1 MLTNYL
7 LAITALFTFSLGL
20 LVFINSSK
28 KSSNKE
34 FFYFTTMLT
43 GWTIVNIFANITAEL
58 NMALFWSRTT
68 VVFGALIPYYLLL
81 FSFSFP
87 IENKITK
94 FKKIALFVPAFV
106 LVILSYTD
114 LNISSATAYA
124 AEIKTGLVY
133 TIFVVYL
140 MTYAVW
146 SIVSIVQSSRKTHG
160 MRKEQ
165 AMYLLAAIISLAV
178 PSVIIAGILPVVG
191 ITQLASITP
200 IFVIP
205 MVAIM
210 SYAML
215 RHQLM
220 DIRVIVTRSLAF
232 IFSMAIIGV
241 LYGVIAFQVL
251 TRILPSDTSASTLQ
265 VFYTL
270 LAIFLA
276 FTFQPIR
283 LLFEKAT
290 DAVFYRDKYDPQ
302 QLINSIGLV
311 LVEEIVIDDLCNKI
325 AKELQNKMK
334 ITHIDIIVFNKKEMV
349 FKTNNSAIVAS
360 TKLLEDL
367 RQLPSGLN
375 YSEDLSPGTK
385 LQVLKKHKIT
395 ICLELKTSEGFLGYI
410 LFGDKQSGQIYNEV
424 DKKTLTIVAGELSIA
439 LENANAFLEISNF
452 NTTLQH
458 KVDSA
463 TSNLKQAN
471 LQLKELDEAKDEFI
485 SMASHQLR
493 TPLTTVKGY
502 VSMLDEGDFGKLTKE
517 QQQTIVLVLD
527 GSNRMARLID
537 DLLNISRMEA
547 GKFYIDAQKLDLYK
561 IVSEEFE
568 SLKNFAVTKKV
579 HIALV
584 KPKSEV
590 PIMLLDEN
598 KTRQVVMNLID
609 NAINYS
615 QPPSGGGK
623 AEITLEQVGKQIV
636 FKVIDNGIGV
646 PADQQPKLFTKMF
659 RARNAKEVRP
669 DGTGLGLYLV
679 KRVIEDQGGKIIFKS
694 KPGKGS
700 EFGFS
705 IPIHNSIKHNKSAEA
720 KLKAQSNSAPE

>member
-1 MLTNYL
+1 
-7 LAITALFTFSLGL
+7 
-20 LVFINSSK
+20 
-28 KSSNKE
+28 
-34 FFYFTTMLT
+34 MLT
-43 GWTIVNIFANITAEL
+43 GWTIVNIFANITSEL
-58 NMALFWSRTT
+58 NMALFWSRST
-68 VVFGALIPYYLLL
+68 VAFGALVAYYFLM

-87 IENKITK
+87 IENKLTE
-94 FKKIALFVPAFV
+94 FKKLALFVPTLV
-106 LVILSYTD
+106 LVVLSQTD

-124 AEIKTGLVY
+124 AEIKTGPVY
-133 TIFVVYL
+133 TIFAAYL
-140 MTYAVW
+140 LIYTAW
-146 SIVSIVQSSRKTHG
+146 GIVSIFRSLRKTHG
-160 MRKEQ
+160 KQKEQ
-165 AMYLLAAIISLAV
+165 AMYLLSAIISLAV

-191 ITQLASITP
+191 ISQLASITP
-200 IFVIP
+200 VFVIP
-205 MVAIM
+205 MVTIIT
-210 SYAML
+210 YAML

-220 DIRVIVTRSLAF
+220 DIRLIVTRSLAF
-232 IFSMAIIGV
+232 ILSMAIIGI
-241 LYGVIAFQVL
+241 LYGVIAFQVVL
-251 TRILPSDTSASTLQ
+251 RVLPQGTSASTLQ
-265 VFYTL
+265 VIDTL

-283 LLFEKAT
+283 LFFEKLT
-290 DAVFYRDKYDPQ
+290 DKFFYRDKYDPQ
-302 QLINSIGLV
+302 QLINSIGLI
-311 LVEEIVIDDLCNKI
+311 LAEEIAVKDLCTKVSEELKNKI
-325 AKELQNKMK
+325 K
-334 ITHIDIIVFNKKEMV
+334 IDYVDIIVLDKKDLV
-349 FKTNNSAIVAS
+349 YKTDNSTIS
-360 TKLLEDL
+360 IDSMLLEDL
-367 RQLPSGLN
+367 SRLGTGLN
-375 YSEDLSPGTK
+375 YIEDLNTGEK
-385 LQVLKKHKIT
+385 LQILQKHKIT
-395 ICLELKTSEGFLGYI
+395 ASLSLKTSEGFFGYI
-410 LFGDKQSGQIYNEV
+410 IFGNKLSGEIYNEE
-424 DKKTLTIVAGELSIA
+424 DKRTLVTIAGELSIA

-452 NTTLQH
+452 NITLQH

-517 QQQTIVLVLD
+517 QQQTVGLVLD

-584 KPKSEV
+584 KPKSEI

-623 AEITLEQVGKQIV
+623 VEITLGQVGKQIV
-636 FKVIDNGIGV
+636 FKVSDNGIGV
-646 PADQQPKLFTKMF
+646 PTDQQSKLFTKMF
-659 RARNAKEVRP
+659 RAKNAKEVRP

-679 KRVIEDQGGKIIFKS
+679 KRVVEDQGGKIIFKS

-705 IPIHNSIKHNKSAEA
+705 IPIHNSIKHNKSAEV

>member
-1 MLTNYL
+1 
-7 LAITALFTFSLGL
+7 
-20 LVFINSSK
+20 
-28 KSSNKE
+28 
-34 FFYFTTMLT
+34 
-43 GWTIVNIFANITAEL
+43 
-58 NMALFWSRTT
+58 
-68 VVFGALIPYYLLL
+68 
-81 FSFSFP
+81 
-87 IENKITK
+87 
-94 FKKIALFVPAFV
+94 
-106 LVILSYTD
+106 
-114 LNISSATAYA
+114 
-124 AEIKTGLVY
+124 
-133 TIFVVYL
+133 
-140 MTYAVW
+140 
-146 SIVSIVQSSRKTHG
+146 
-160 MRKEQ
+160 
-165 AMYLLAAIISLAV
+165 
-178 PSVIIAGILPVVG
+178 
-191 ITQLASITP
+191 
-200 IFVIP
+200 
-205 MVAIM
+205 
-210 SYAML
+210 
-215 RHQLM
+215 
-220 DIRVIVTRSLAF
+220 
-232 IFSMAIIGV
+232 
-241 LYGVIAFQVL
+241 
-251 TRILPSDTSASTLQ
+251 
-265 VFYTL
+265 
-270 LAIFLA
+270 
-276 FTFQPIR
+276 
-283 LLFEKAT
+283 
-290 DAVFYRDKYDPQ
+290 
-302 QLINSIGLV
+302 
-311 LVEEIVIDDLCNKI
+311 
-325 AKELQNKMK
+325 
-334 ITHIDIIVFNKKEMV
+334 
-349 FKTNNSAIVAS
+349 
-360 TKLLEDL
+360 
-367 RQLPSGLN
+367 
-375 YSEDLSPGTK
+375 
-385 LQVLKKHKIT
+385 VLKKHKIT

-584 KPKSEV
+584 KPKSEI

>member
-7 LAITALFTFSLGL
+7 LAITAVFTFSLGL

-34 FFYFTTMLT
+34 FFYFTTMLA

-58 NMALFWSRTT
+58 NMALFWARST
-68 VVFGALIPYYLLL
+68 VVFGALAVYYLLL
-81 FSFSFP
+81 FSFYFP
-87 IENKITK
+87 IENKVTE
-94 FKKIALFVPAFV
+94 FKKIALFVPTLILVV
-106 LVILSYTD
+106 LSQTE

-133 TIFVVYL
+133 TIFVLYLLVY
-140 MTYAVW
+140 TTW
-146 SIVSIVQSSRKTHG
+146 SIVSIVKSLRKTHG
-160 MRKEQ
+160 KQREQ
-165 AMYLLAAIISLAV
+165 AMYLLAAIISLAA

-200 IFVIP
+200 IFIIP

-210 SYAML
+210 TYAML

-220 DIRVIVTRSLAF
+220 DIRLIVTRSLAF
-232 IFSMAIIGV
+232 ILSVAIIGI
-241 LYGVIAFQVL
+241 LYGIIAYQLVL
-251 TRILPSDTSASTLQ
+251 RVLPQGTSESTLQ
-265 VFYTL
+265 SIDTL

-283 LLFEKAT
+283 LFFEKLT

-302 QLINSIGLV
+302 QLINSIGLI
-311 LVEEIVIDDLCNKI
+311 LAEEIVVKDLCTKVSE
-325 AKELQNKMK
+325 ELKNKMK
-334 ITHIDIIVFNKKEMV
+334 IDHIDIIVLDKKELV
-349 FKTNNSAIVAS
+349 YKTDKSITTIDS
-360 TKLLEDL
+360 MLLSDL
-367 RQLPSGLN
+367 SRLGAGLN
-375 YSEDLSPGTK
+375 YIEELNTGEK
-385 LQVLKKHKIT
+385 LQILKKHKIT
-395 ICLELKTSEGFLGYI
+395 ASLSLKTSEGFFGYI
-410 LFGDKQSGQIYNEV
+410 LFGNKLSGEIYNEE
-424 DKKTLTIVAGELSIA
+424 DKRTLVTIAGELSIA

-452 NTTLQH
+452 NITLQH

-463 TSNLKQAN
+463 TSNLKKAN
-471 LQLKELDEAKDEFI
+471 LQLKELDQAKDEFI

-517 QQQTIVLVLD
+517 QKQTISLVLD

-537 DLLNISRMEA
+537 DLLNISRMQA
-547 GKFYIDAQKLDLYK
+547 GKFYIDAQKIDLNK
-561 IVSEEFE
+561 IVREEYE
-568 SLKNFAVTKKV
+568 SLKNFANSKKV
-579 HIALV
+579 HMSLRR
-584 KPKSEV
+584 PKSNIPV
-590 PIMLLDEN
+590 MLLDEN
-598 KTRQVVMNLID
+598 KTRQVIMNLID

-615 QPPSGGGK
+615 QPPAGGGK
-623 AEITLEQVGKQIV
+623 IEIILELDGRQII

-646 PADQQPKLFTKMF
+646 PADQQAKLFTKMF
-659 RARNAKEVRP
+659 RAKNAKEVRP

-679 KRVIEDQGGKIIFKS
+679 KRVVEDQGGKIIFKS
-694 KPGKGS
+694 KAGKGS

-705 IPIHNSIKHNKSAEA
+705 MPIQNSIKLDKKAEA
-720 KLKAQSNSAPE
+720 KLKIQNTSAP

>member
-1 MLTNYL
+1 
-7 LAITALFTFSLGL
+7 
-20 LVFINSSK
+20 
-28 KSSNKE
+28 
-34 FFYFTTMLT
+34 
-43 GWTIVNIFANITAEL
+43 
-58 NMALFWSRTT
+58 
-68 VVFGALIPYYLLL
+68 
-81 FSFSFP
+81 
-87 IENKITK
+87 
-94 FKKIALFVPAFV
+94 
-106 LVILSYTD
+106 
-114 LNISSATAYA
+114 
-124 AEIKTGLVY
+124 
-133 TIFVVYL
+133 
-140 MTYAVW
+140 
-146 SIVSIVQSSRKTHG
+146 
-160 MRKEQ
+160 
-165 AMYLLAAIISLAV
+165 
-178 PSVIIAGILPVVG
+178 
-191 ITQLASITP
+191 
-200 IFVIP
+200 
-205 MVAIM
+205 
-210 SYAML
+210 
-215 RHQLM
+215 
-220 DIRVIVTRSLAF
+220 
-232 IFSMAIIGV
+232 
-241 LYGVIAFQVL
+241 
-251 TRILPSDTSASTLQ
+251 
-265 VFYTL
+265 
-270 LAIFLA
+270 
-276 FTFQPIR
+276 
-283 LLFEKAT
+283 
-290 DAVFYRDKYDPQ
+290 
-302 QLINSIGLV
+302 
-311 LVEEIVIDDLCNKI
+311 VEEIVINDLCAKI

-334 ITHIDIIVFNKKEMV
+334 ITHIDVIVFNKKKMV

-367 RQLPSGLN
+367 SQLPSGLN
-375 YSEDLSPGTK
+375 YSEDLGPGTK

-424 DKKTLTIVAGELSIA
+424 DKKTLTIIAGELSIA

-517 QQQTIVLVLD
+517 QQQTVGLVLD

-568 SLKNFAVTKKV
+568 SLKNFADTKKV

-584 KPKSEV
+584 KPKSEI

-623 AEITLEQVGKQIV
+623 VEITLGQVGKQIV
-636 FKVIDNGIGV
+636 FNVSDNGIGV

-659 RARNAKEVRP
+659 RARNAQEVRP

-679 KRVIEDQGGKIIFKS
+679 KRVIEDQGGKIIFQS
-694 KPGKGS
+694 KAGKGS
-700 EFGFS
+700 DFGFS